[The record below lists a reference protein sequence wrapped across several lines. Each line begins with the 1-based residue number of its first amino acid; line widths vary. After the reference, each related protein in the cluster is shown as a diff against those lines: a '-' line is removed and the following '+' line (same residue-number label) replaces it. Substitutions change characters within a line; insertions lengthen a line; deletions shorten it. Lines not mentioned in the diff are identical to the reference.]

1 MEEDNIINEVVQG
14 SMKVNGNLEVGQQ
27 ISSKELKVLDSETL
41 MPIMTT
47 GKDSISFKKICRFYN
62 PVEFNNG
69 KTIIGIETTYGSA
82 YVGSPTIQAGSRLVV
97 GDSFFKVDANDR
109 TIVSD
114 TFKMTLARL
123 DTDNLIA
130 KNEVADLIE
139 TKKLKVTSELIG
151 KTIYADLIRT
161 NNLVLNN
168 VTSTNSSVTGNVTTK
183 DLIVKGQAKIASGL
197 TIDGTG
203 TVGQALIVNGGQFV
217 ANGGIV
223 SHTRNNKF
231 QCMQIVGS
239 GTDHDICFRIDRG
252 VDSFIEGDVTISNS
266 NLILDGSKLVTDNV
280 IVTPINDVKSGN
292 VLSGVQMT
300 TASNWNSYHN
310 GMVVEIDSET
320 SNACNA
326 IYDPV
331 AVVQD
336 AIERNQNN
344 YVSVSKT
351 IKSLVNPITY
361 AMERFDVNIPKKFT
375 VKNGVYRVDSSGNA
389 LFRNI
394 VSERGRFSKLDAYEL
409 NVNKV
414 KIDKVVTTSVASN
427 VVETDNLLKSTGITE
442 LDGSV
447 HTKADIFVEE
457 GSSINVADGVEMTFR
472 QGSSLKLA
480 NGASFEMG
488 SNTSFNVKGD
498 MEIDVSRL
506 VFKDDAGN
514 KYRIAFRP
522 ATTCEG
528 EGVVME
534 YFKVEDEQTETP
546 REIVDNTERSAV

>member
-1 MEEDNIINEVVQG
+1 M
-14 SMKVNGNLEVGQQ
+14 
-27 ISSKELKVLDSETL
+27 
-41 MPIMTT
+41 
-47 GKDSISFKKICRFYN
+47 
-62 PVEFNNG
+62 
-69 KTIIGIETTYGSA
+69 
-82 YVGSPTIQAGSRLVV
+82 
-97 GDSFFKVDANDR
+97 
-109 TIVSD
+109 
-114 TFKMTLARL
+114 
-123 DTDNLIA
+123 
-130 KNEVADLIE
+130 
-139 TKKLKVTSELIG
+139 
-151 KTIYADLIRT
+151 
-161 NNLVLNN
+161 
-168 VTSTNSSVTGNVTTK
+168 
-183 DLIVKGQAKIASGL
+183 
-197 TIDGTG
+197 
-203 TVGQALIVNGGQFV
+203 IVNGGQLV

-239 GTDHDICFRIDRG
+239 GTEHDICFRIDRG
-252 VDSFIEGDVTISNS
+252 VDSLIEGDVTISNS

-300 TASNWNSYHN
+300 TANNWNSYHN

-320 SNACNA
+320 SNACNPE
-326 IYDPV
+326 YDPV

-409 NVNKV
+409 NVNKM

-457 GSSINVADGVEMTFR
+457 GSSINVSDGVEMTFR

-546 REIVDNTERSAV
+546 REIVDNTERSAVELNAKLKSLGL